1 MAVFKSNY
9 EAHATMTGVES
20 ENVTFAGI
28 RRRLSVSVN
37 EKDIVVLFSLPPPP
51 LKLRVRQFQVVVA
64 QLETGKQCT
73 KKC

>member
-51 LKLRVRQFQVVVA
+51 PLKLRVRQFQVVVA
-64 QLETGKQCT
+64 Q
-73 KKC
+73 